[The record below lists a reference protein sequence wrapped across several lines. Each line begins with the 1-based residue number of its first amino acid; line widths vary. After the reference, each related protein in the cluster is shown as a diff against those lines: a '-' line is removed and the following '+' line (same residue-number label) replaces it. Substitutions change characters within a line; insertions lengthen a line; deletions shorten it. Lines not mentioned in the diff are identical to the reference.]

1 MRQRK
6 LIAALAGVA
15 LIGSA
20 LVGAAHAR
28 DEPAPIPAT
37 FTQEELVR
45 GVVFATGPVAVE
57 LGIADRNVRLSPT
70 SQSNVDAFERRVID
84 RMSESDGE
92 VLADAAVA
100 LTSGD
105 PYQVRDAQIAL
116 GESFESALAA
126 TDPEL
131 VVDPGVRSR
140 CGLIAACIS
149 FAILAA
155 VAGVALAV
163 VGETVIAVHANVI
176 TATNVGWRSAPGSA
190 DEVPAIDA
198 STFTAH
204 LTAAL
209 AGR

>member
-1 MRQRK
+1 MRQRR
-6 LIAALAGVA
+6 LIAVFTGVA

-20 LVGAAHAR
+20 LVAAA
-28 DEPAPIPAT
+28 PAPKEAASAKAT
-37 FTQEELVR
+37 FTQEELIR
-45 GVVFATGPVAVE
+45 GVVFATGPVADE
-57 LGIADRNVRLSPT
+57 LGIANRNVRLSPEA
-70 SQSNVDAFERRVID
+70 QANVDALERRVID
-84 RMSESDGE
+84 AMTERDAE
-92 VLADAAVA
+92 VLADATTA

-116 GESFESALAA
+116 GQSFQSALSE

-131 VVDPGVRSR
+131 VADPGIQSR

-149 FAILAA
+149 FAILAS

-176 TATNVGWRSAPGSA
+176 TATNVGWRSVPGSA

-204 LTAAL
+204 LTTAL

>member
-1 MRQRK
+1 MRQRR
-6 LIAALAGVA
+6 LIAALTGVA

-20 LVGAAHAR
+20 LVAAA
-28 DEPAPIPAT
+28 PAPRDAASVATT

-45 GVVFATGPVAVE
+45 GVVFATGPVADE
-57 LGIADRNVRLSPT
+57 LGIANRNVRLSPDA
-70 SQSNVDAFERRVID
+70 QAKVDALERRVID
-84 RMSESDGE
+84 KMSDSDGE
-92 VLADAAVA
+92 VLADAAAA

-116 GESFESALAA
+116 GQSFQTALAE

-131 VVDPGVRSR
+131 VVNPEIQSR

-163 VGETVIAVHANVI
+163 VVETVVAGHANVV
-176 TATNVGWRSAPGSA
+176 TTTNVGWRSVPESA
-190 DEVPAIDA
+190 DEVPVIDV

-204 LTAAL
+204 LTTAL

>member
-1 MRQRK
+1 MRQRR

-20 LVGAAHAR
+20 LVAVA
-28 DEPAPIPAT
+28 PAPRDAASVT
-37 FTQEELVR
+37 SAFTQEELIR
-45 GVVFATGPVAVE
+45 GVVFATGPVADE
-57 LGIADRNVRLSPT
+57 LGIANRDVRLS
-70 SQSNVDAFERRVID
+70 SDAQAKVDALERRVLD
-84 RMSESDGE
+84 KMNERDGE
-92 VLADAAVA
+92 VLADAATA

-105 PYQVRDAQIAL
+105 PYQVRDGQIAL
-116 GESFESALAA
+116 GQSFQTALAE

-131 VVDPGVRSR
+131 VVNPDIQSR

-163 VGETVIAVHANVI
+163 VVETVVAGHANVV
-176 TATNVGWRSAPGSA
+176 TATNVGWRTAPGSA
-190 DEVPAIDA
+190 DEVPALDA

-204 LTAAL
+204 LTTSL